1 MAEEEKEVSYRWFE
15 YSKMVWRKLAIT
27 DMSVTNLL
35 GITHK
40 LSELEI
46 RSDIIPQ
53 LVFHKQVLLPG
64 ANVIKLLFTV
74 ILL

>member
-1 MAEEEKEVSYRWFE
+1 MEEIRDNRYVNYQS
-15 YSKMVWRKLAIT
+15 I
-27 DMSVTNLL
+27 
-35 GITHK
+35 GITRK
-40 LSELEI
+40 CSELEI

-53 LVFHKQVLLPG
+53 LVFHKQVLPPG